1 MINESWQSVGHGQ
14 WTPGWTTVRN
24 FNLKILADKL
34 QTVYDKISFT
44 TSFIRIL
51 LIFHPHHTTILH
63 AHVYPNEFRLLIIRF
78 LSNTYHTNPVEIP
91 SIERHWWLLQTY
103 FGDVMA
109 TITWEC
115 HVVTLPWARVG
126 ASTSTA
132 ANNANIGIRI
142 LSEKRKIEVC

>member
-1 MINESWQSVGHGQ
+1 MSAFG
-14 WTPGWTTVRN
+14 T
-24 FNLKILADKL
+24 
-34 QTVYDKISFT
+34 
-44 TSFIRIL
+44 
-51 LIFHPHHTTILH
+51 
-63 AHVYPNEFRLLIIRF
+63 RF
-78 LSNTYHTNPVEIP
+78 SSNTHHTNPVVIP
-91 SIERHWWLLQTY
+91 SIERHLGLLQTY

-142 LSEKRKIEVC
+142 LSEKNTQLSVLIDVQNPEATFEKIIN